1 MQVIEYMNK
10 LGYFKSEKEYQKCLI
25 WVEKGIIPEFLQQ
38 DYEYFRDELKKKR
51 KIGKYER

>member
-25 WVEKGIIPEFLQQ
+25 WAEKGIIPEFLQQ
-38 DYEYFRDELKKKR
+38 DYEEYRDKLKKER
-51 KIGKYER
+51 KIGKYE

>member
-10 LGYFKSEKEYQKCLI
+10 NGYFKCDEEYRKCLM
-25 WVEKGIIPEFLQQ
+25 WAEKGMIPEFLQK
-38 DYEYFRDELKKKR
+38 DYEHYREKLKEKR